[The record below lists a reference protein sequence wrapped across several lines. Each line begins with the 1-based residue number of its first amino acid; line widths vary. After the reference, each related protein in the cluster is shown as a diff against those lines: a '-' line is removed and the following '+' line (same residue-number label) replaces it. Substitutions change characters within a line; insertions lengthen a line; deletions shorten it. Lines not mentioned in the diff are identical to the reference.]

1 MTSVGG
7 VTVTGLHS
15 FISNAAA
22 ELDLTTDPNLNIDDV
37 LGMLPSSSTWD
48 TTLGSTST
56 NYTTAGT
63 TSPATSQQHAPV
75 THVSWSNMPSVNM
88 TQAAASMPQPP
99 QPLQQNRRPVPL
111 NVQLQQQQQRG
122 LMAGLKSPIS
132 PVYTNQRSPGLGG
145 QISPGFVGQPSPGH
159 TGQRSP
165 ASSNP
170 PNLNAMNFP
179 NPRTPTSNVNMMQ
192 SKSSSKPILH
202 QSSIYY
208 CSYSKC
214 LQISSHS

>member
-7 VTVTGLHS
+7 VSVTGLSS

-37 LGMLPSSSTWD
+37 LGMLPSSSTWE

-63 TSPATSQQHAPV
+63 TPPATSQQHAPV

-88 TQAAASMPQPP
+88 TQAAASMSQPQ
-99 QPLQQNRRPVPL
+99 QALQQNRRPMPL
-111 NVQLQQQQQRG
+111 NIQQQRG
-122 LMAGLKSPIS
+122 MMTGLKSPIS

-145 QISPGFVGQPSPGH
+145 QMSPGFIAQQSPGH
-159 TGQRSP
+159 ASQRSP
-165 ASSNP
+165 ANQA
-170 PNLNAMNFP
+170 NLTAMNFS
-179 NPRTPTSNVNMMQ
+179 NPRTPTSNVNMMH
-192 SKSSSKPILH
+192 SKSAP
-202 QSSIYY
+202 
-208 CSYSKC
+208 
-214 LQISSHS
+214 